1 MILICIIFMVKY
13 SEQYVNNAWLHPVLA
28 AWAMITQLIFN
39 YYVTEW
45 PAPVSPRLKQQVSLS
60 QILHSHIQI
69 HSICNTPIPVQLSF
83 CANNCIEDH
92 CFKML
97 TLQAKPPVGI
107 MNHYQLLIVIYKH
120 SLSLLLSVKSRRD
133 TGGTRRIRI

>member
-1 MILICIIFMVKY
+1 MVKY
-13 SEQYVNNAWLHPVLA
+13 SVQYVNNAWLHPVLA

-69 HSICNTPIPVQLSF
+69 HNICNTPIQEQLSF
-83 CANNCIEDH
+83 CANNCIENH

-97 TLQAKPPVGI
+97 SFAGEASSR
-107 MNHYQLLIVIYKH
+107 NHE
-120 SLSLLLSVKSRRD
+120 SLSIIDCYLQTFFESLIICQIQTIHRRNQKNQD
-133 TGGTRRIRI
+133 IMI